1 MTKEKKCTGCGEV
14 KGLECFS
21 KNKNTRDGLQS
32 WCKVCKKGYAR
43 KWRNENKEYLKDYYQ
58 ENKEHLKE
66 CNRKY
71 HQENKEYRKECN
83 RKYRQENKE
92 YFKDYYQENKE
103 YFKDYYQENKEYKK
117 ECNRKWAEE
126 NPDKVNA
133 IKARRRA
140 RKLRATPKWLT
151 QEQDLEIK
159 LIYKTARELEDMDGV
174 KRHVDHIVPLKGKD
188 VRGLHVPWNL
198 QILTAEQ
205 NLSKNNSYSGW
216 N

>member
-83 RKYRQENKE
+83 RKYR
-92 YFKDYYQENKE
+92 QENKE